1 MKTFA
6 LIALAGLTAAL
17 CFHRETEADEVVS
30 HAAALSIE
38 GERAMALF
46 EHGRLGE
53 AKNAFISQRMELTR
67 LLGPEDPATLKSRNN
82 LASVFYA
89 MGDYAGAEAMHRA
102 VLALREKTLGFLHQD
117 SLASRHNLA
126 VTLLSEGKY
135 EEALLNARLVETGR
149 RHVLGRKSVEC
160 KEASRLR
167 AFIEESMDGRQKN
180 GVPHGSPSGLGV
192 SPVGTA

>member
-1 MKTFA
+1 MKAFA
-6 LIALAGLTAAL
+6 IIAIAGIAAL
-17 CFHRETEADEVVS
+17 CIHHEPETDEVAS
-30 HAAALSIE
+30 QAAALSIE

-89 MGDYAGAEAMHRA
+89 MGDYAGAETMHRT

-149 RHVLGRKSVEC
+149 RHVLGRKSPER

-167 AFIEESMDGRQKN
+167 EFIQESMDSRQKE
-180 GVPHGSPSGLGV
+180 GAPRTSPSGFSS